1 MRASILRRLVTVC
14 YAILGIRVTRA
25 GPPTLCTLLS
35 FLISGTEDD
44 GVTLAVVV
52 MLTES
57 TLACKIIINKKNKS
71 IKPTLIISKS
81 VCVSESY
88 V

>member
-1 MRASILRRLVTVC
+1 MPASILRTLFFGSSGNTEYSC
-14 YAILGIRVTRA
+14 QRA
-25 GPPTLCTLLS
+25 GLPTLCTLLS
-35 FLISGTEDD
+35 FFISGTEDD

-71 IKPTLIISKS
+71 VKPTLITSKR
-81 VCVSESY
+81 VYFSESY

>member
-1 MRASILRRLVTVC
+1 MLVFYADLFSVC
-14 YAILGIRVTRA
+14 HAILSIRVTRA
-25 GPPTLCTLLS
+25 GLPTLCTLLS
-35 FLISGTEDD
+35 FFISGTEDD

-57 TLACKIIINKKNKS
+57 TLAYKIIINKKSKN

>member
-1 MRASILRRLVTVC
+1 MLVFYTDVFSVRH
-14 YAILGIRVTRA
+14 AIVGIRVTR
-25 GPPTLCTLLS
+25 GGLPTLCTLLS
-35 FLISGTEDD
+35 FFISGTEDD

-52 MLTES
+52 MLTKS

-71 IKPTLIISKS
+71 VKPTLIISER
-81 VCVSESY
+81 VCLSESY